1 MDETELRGSGIHVSF
16 VEGVGDEVLL
26 SSTVLV
32 ALFSAVIVL
41 FRGWYVSREE
51 GVGDDDHHS
60 EVSSMTGS
68 SAGDSQSELAAGDG
82 SAHLTNRQQSS
93 NQQQQQQQTEGERL
107 VQRESTRN
115 LQHTANSDGSVCAIC
130 LDIFVLPIETN
141 CGHLFCANCL
151 LSYRNHGNTLRIMQC
166 PMCRQT
172 VTLLFECFTNT
183 ADVSHQTLS
192 DVRSEIRHY
201 NRRFSTATSGWLDY
215 LRDIP
220 TLFRHLWREF
230 FSVGGLVLMF
240 RIRVLMCVIAAIV
253 YLLSP
258 LDIIPELFLG
268 LFGLLDDAFILVLL
282 LMYVTAIYRRYV
294 ADRQ

>member
-1 MDETELRGSGIHVSF
+1 MDETELRGSGIHVTF

-82 SAHLTNRQQSS
+82 SAHVTNRQQSS
-93 NQQQQQQQTEGERL
+93 NQQQQQQTEGERL

-151 LSYRNHGNTLRIMQC
+151 LSYRNHSNTLRIMQC

>member
-1 MDETELRGSGIHVSF
+1 MDETELRGSGIHVTF

-82 SAHLTNRQQSS
+82 SAHVTNRQQSS
-93 NQQQQQQQTEGERL
+93 NQQQQQQTEGERL